1 MKRHN
6 WKQIV
11 FGISLL
17 LAIFIFMSTFPVLAQ
32 SPETDQSS
40 LPAEPLTAEA
50 VDADVA
56 GMTDEQVRQAYAQK
70 LKQEAAGK
78 TASTQA
84 AGGRGGWQGVS
95 ASFFGSAQKASTVL
109 KRLGGILSGERR
121 DTGQW
126 SDAVARLSGG
136 KGTLYMFATVV
147 GLVLIIALGWA
158 LRWLFRRTTLEL
170 QENLINAVRLGK
182 LQFLGRVLARTLLE
196 ALGVGIYMLATFIGL
211 VLFYE
216 PGTPS
221 YAVVAVFLLV
231 SHYIIVFAF
240 AAGVIFSPSASV
252 LRLFPMEDRDAS
264 FLYKWIIGITFIA
277 GFFAGIA
284 SVFQQLDVS
293 NQLFLMTYSLAGAA
307 VILALVIMIW
317 QSRKRVGQAIWS
329 EDADAGLGARSM
341 RAALARN
348 WHYFATL
355 YVLAAGG
362 IWVGKA
368 LNEENVTVV
377 NLILSVFLIPIVI
390 GVDQGVQ
397 RLLKI
402 ASGESR
408 ETIDLSDDVP
418 SKTEDQAEAAGK
430 MDLTHYVPLIRRF
443 FRIFLV
449 AFLFF
454 GSMRLW
460 GIDLEFGRMFTR
472 SALSIVLI
480 LLLSFIT
487 WQLIKA
493 RIDQKL
499 KEEMPDD
506 DEEAEEGGAGGSRM
520 GTLLV
525 LLRKF
530 VLAVMFVL
538 VSLIILSSLGVNIG
552 PLIAGAGVLGLAIGF
567 GAQTLVK
574 DIISGV
580 FFLMDDAFRVGDFI
594 ETGGTKGMVEHI
606 SLRSLRL
613 RNPRG
618 PIHTIPFGDMGTV
631 TNNSRD
637 YIISKLD
644 FRVRY
649 DTNVDKVRKIIKKI
663 NKKIMKDEEMG
674 KVMLAPLKSQGVREL
689 DDSAMVMRVKFKTIP
704 GEQFVI
710 RREVFRM
717 MQEAFRENGIEFAHR
732 NVTVYLPPGEEA
744 GAPDKKVLEAG
755 AAAAAAAQQAEEVHL
770 AQQKKPK

>member
-1 MKRHN
+1 MKRRCG
-6 WKQIV
+6 KQIV
-11 FGISLL
+11 FGISLM
-17 LAIFIFMSTFPVLAQ
+17 LAIYLCLPTVPVLAQ
-32 SPETDQSS
+32 DSKTVQANSQAQQ
-40 LPAEPLTAEA
+40 PAAGEI
-50 VDADVA
+50 DANVA

-70 LKQEAAGK
+70 LKQETAGPSG
-78 TASTQA
+78 STREA
-84 AGGRGGWQGVS
+84 EGRGAWQGIS
-95 ASFFGSAQKASTVL
+95 ASFFGSAQKASAVL
-109 KRLGGILSGERR
+109 KRIGGILSGERR

-126 SDAVARLSGG
+126 SDAVAKLSGG
-136 KGTLYMFATVV
+136 KGPAYLLGTVG
-147 GLVLIIALGWA
+147 GLVLIIALGLA
-158 LRWLFRRTTLEL
+158 LRWLFRRTTLDL
-170 QENLINAVRLGK
+170 QENLINTVRLGK
-182 LQFLGRVLARTLLE
+182 LQFLGRVLAHTLLE
-196 ALGVGIYMLATFIGL
+196 ALGVGVYMLATFIGL

-216 PGTPS
+216 PGTTN

-231 SHYIIVFAF
+231 SHYVIVFAF
-240 AAGVIFSPSASV
+240 AAGIIFSPSAAA

-264 FLYKWIIGITFIA
+264 FLYKWIIRILFIA

-284 SVFQQLDVS
+284 SVFEQLGVS
-293 NQLFLMTYSLAGAA
+293 QQLFLMMYSSAGAA
-307 VILALVIMIW
+307 VILALVVMVW
-317 QSRKRVGQAIWS
+317 QSRQRVGQAIWS
-329 EDADAGLGARSM
+329 EDTDPGSGASSM

-348 WHYFATL
+348 WHYFAML

-368 LNEENVTVV
+368 LNGENVTVL
-377 NLILSVFLIPIVI
+377 NLIFSIFLIPIVI
-390 GVDQGVQ
+390 GVDQWVQ
-397 RLLKI
+397 RLLII

-418 SKTEDQAEAAGK
+418 SKTEEERTEAAGK

-460 GIDLEFGRMFTR
+460 GIDIEFGRMFTR

-480 LLLSFIT
+480 LLISFIT

-530 VLAVMFVL
+530 VLAVMFIL

-552 PLIAGAGVLGLAIGF
+552 PLIAGAGVFGLAIGF

-574 DIISGV
+574 DIISGI

-649 DTNVDKVRKIIKKI
+649 DTNVDSVRKIIKQI

-674 KVMLAPLKSQGVREL
+674 PVMLGKLKSQGVREL
-689 DDSAMVMRVKFKTIP
+689 DDSAMVMRVKFKTVP

-710 RREVFRM
+710 KREVFRM
-717 MQEAFRENGIEFAHR
+717 MQEAFREKGIEFAHR
-732 NVTVYLPPGEEA
+732 NVTVYLPPGETD
-744 GAPDKKVLEAG
+744 GAPDKKILEAG
-755 AAAAAAAQQAEEVHL
+755 AAAAAAAQQAEEEQL
-770 AQQKKPK
+770 AKQKPK